1 MSDTFTS
8 EIFAWLRQV
17 FADKTLHPTA
27 FKLAFAVSQYINRKT
42 RKAFPSLPTLA
53 SAVGI
58 TTRAVINL
66 IARLEAN
73 GHLLVERH
81 RVRGRNRSN
90 TYRLNIKKGDADDTF
105 SDEKREVQ
113 RTKTCSPLHPNQPM
127 NQPHRLGER
136 PPPLRPAA
144 DAAPQEE
151 EEEAFAS
158 FWRQYPKRQ
167 GKDAARRAF
176 AEVIAKGAD
185 AQELVAGAMRYGA
198 ACIGKSDQYIAMP
211 ANWLRDGRWKD
222 EPSAKQD
229 NGDGDDNGGRR
240 RRGKPSLA
248 EEMLRAGGNDV
259 GGSGS

>member
-1 MSDTFTS
+1 
-8 EIFAWLRQV
+8 
-17 FADKTLHPTA
+17 
-27 FKLAFAVSQYINRKT
+27 
-42 RKAFPSLPTLA
+42 
-53 SAVGI
+53 VGI

-90 TYRLNIKKGDADDTF
+90 TYRLNIKKGDADDTFSDDENVKSTSPFQDEKGDADDTF